1 MFDRSR
7 DKKKQKEQRPSSPE
21 IAAPAPTPTTTPQ
34 PATSRSA
41 AMIGQS
47 IEIKGEIT
55 GNEDL
60 VIKGS
65 VEGTIDLAEHEVTI
79 GDSGK
84 VRADIKGKTVT
95 INGEVTGD
103 ISGTEKVVISKT
115 GRVRG
120 NIISPRMML
129 EDGAVFKGSIDM
141 DPGDAAKNSRTSS
154 SEAKPA
160 VAPAST
166 SSTYSTKL
174 DVKSG

>member
-1 MFDRSR
+1 
-7 DKKKQKEQRPSSPE
+7 
-21 IAAPAPTPTTTPQ
+21 
-34 PATSRSA
+34 
-41 AMIGQS
+41 MIGQS
-47 IEIKGEIT
+47 IKIKGEIT
-55 GNEDL
+55 GSEDL
-60 VIKGS
+60 VIRGT
-65 VEGTIDLAEHEVTI
+65 VEGTVDLTDHEMTVGET
-79 GDSGK
+79 GK
-84 VRADIKGKTVT
+84 VKADIKGKTIT

-103 ISGTEKVVISKT
+103 VTGGEKVVISKT

-120 NIISPRMML
+120 NIVSPRVML

-141 DPGDAAKNSRTSS
+141 DPGDAAKSSRTSS

>member
-1 MFDRSR
+1 
-7 DKKKQKEQRPSSPE
+7 
-21 IAAPAPTPTTTPQ
+21 
-34 PATSRSA
+34 
-41 AMIGQS
+41 MIGQS
-47 IEIKGEIT
+47 IKIKGEIT

-141 DPGDAAKNSRTSS
+141 DPSDSSKRGPSPVPQPSPAAT
-154 SEAKPA
+154 
-160 VAPAST
+160 AST
-166 SSTYSTKL
+166 GPANSTKL
-174 DVKSG
+174 DVKTG